1 VPVGIAPRRCSKGRF
16 AGELPVPPGPPGRG
30 VYCLPCPPGC
40 IGRIGWPGRGPPPER
55 CPLPGVVPGTG
66 PRFPVGIGRD
76 GMAGRAPGAPGAA
89 AAGRA
94 EEGCVTDGTP
104 GRAGGRCAL
113 GAEAGCPVDDGGRI
127 GIGAG
132 GFVAGAGGATGLAAG
147 GATVG
152 VPTGG
157 ATGGFGTTGTIAGPA
172 GNGAAAAAGATG
184 RATDATGAAT
194 GAGVALGTTVGAG
207 GFTATLA
214 LGAAATGAGGAAGR
228 IRAALAAA
236 SFAAASTFAA
246 VSAAASA
253 SACPKRFLRT
263 FSATSSGI
271 ELECV
276 FFSVTP
282 YPGKRSIMALAL
294 TSSSRASS
302 LIRTWFASLMR
313 PMDRST
319 VKKLSR
325 LCLGRAICYLRLRL
339 FLCLSPVS
347 RMFSRRRFFNCC
359 LCCCFTFIGSLE
371 GSFLRRCTL
380 LRFCARFGTRSGRC
394 TFCRRRFTLCRRRLA
409 FC

>member
-1 VPVGIAPRRCSKGRF
+1 
-16 AGELPVPPGPPGRG
+16 
-30 VYCLPCPPGC
+30 
-40 IGRIGWPGRGPPPER
+40 
-55 CPLPGVVPGTG
+55 
-66 PRFPVGIGRD
+66 
-76 GMAGRAPGAPGAA
+76 MAGRAPAAPGAA

-94 EEGCVTDGTP
+94 DEGGVPDGTP
-104 GRAGGRCAL
+104 GRAAGLCAL
-113 GAEAGCPVDDGGRI
+113 GAEVGCPVDDGGRI

-152 VPTGG
+152 VPTGAVTG
-157 ATGGFGTTGTIAGPA
+157 AFGTTGTIAGPVDT
-172 GNGAAAAAGATG
+172 GAARAGGATG
-184 RATDATGAAT
+184 RATGATGAAT
-194 GAGVALGTTVGAG
+194 GVSVVPGVTIGAG

-214 LGAAATGAGGAAGR
+214 PGAAATGAGGAAGR

-236 SFAAASTFAA
+236 SFAAASAFAA

-253 SACPKRFLRT
+253 SACPKSFLRT

-282 YPGKRSIMALAL
+282 YPGKRSIIALAL
-294 TSSSRASS
+294 TSSSLASS

-339 FLCLSPVS
+339 CFCLSPAF
-347 RMFSRRRFFNCC
+347 RMFSRRCFFHRGLRCR
-359 LCCCFTFIGSLE
+359 FTFSRSLH
-371 GSFLRRCTL
+371 GSFLGRRTL
-380 LRFCARFGTRSGRC
+380 
-394 TFCRRRFTLCRRRLA
+394 
-409 FC
+409 